1 MISST
6 VPIKIS
12 SVQAETSFHKS
23 GKVRERN
30 ATSDGKFLIF
40 IENFL
45 EDEIEYFLM
54 LNGR

>member
-1 MISST
+1 

-12 SVQAETSFHKS
+12 SIQAETSFHKS